1 MRNWPSTLWPA
12 SFRGIAFQVESDR
25 GPGGRRIAIHEFP
38 GSETPFIEDLGKTAP
53 TFQVTAYLASDT
65 VDADAMAF
73 RAALDTPGPGVLV
86 LPIEGPLSAHLRA
99 YDRAYAKDRMGLVAF
114 TLDFVRA
121 GASSPLTS
129 VLMLAQFVYDAV
141 DSLGAAI
148 TTAAAQ
154 MQAFAQPG
162 WVVSS
167 AIAGLQDI
175 PAVLETVRAEAVID
189 PVVSAGL
196 QSTLAGI
203 YNAVPTA
210 VSSLTGVD
218 TSVVTDSL
226 AAAAALQ
233 TAMDPASAATAFG
246 AAVDDLASL
255 PPPMGTTP
263 SAQTLAAN
271 AALAQRLA
279 RLTLMT
285 ADVSAVASASYASRP
300 DGVAARQLLV
310 ARFDV
315 EFADCAGAAN
325 IDLYVALQNLLA
337 AALSYLSSVIADLRP
352 LVTASSNSPMPS
364 LWWAWR
370 LYQDPSQA
378 ASLVARNSVRHP
390 AWMPMRISALAPSV
404 VAS

>member
-12 SFRGIAFQVESDR
+12 SFRGIPFQVESDR

-65 VDADAMAF
+65 VDADATVF

-121 GASSPLTS
+121 GAMSPLTS
-129 VLMLAQFVYDAV
+129 VLMLAQLVYDAV
-141 DSLGAAI
+141 DSLGASIA
-148 TTAAAQ
+148 ASAAQ
-154 MQAFAQPG
+154 MQAFGQPG

-175 PAVLETVRAEAVID
+175 PAVLETVRASAVID
-189 PVVSAGL
+189 PTVSAGL
-196 QSTLAGI
+196 QSTLSGI
-203 YNAVPTA
+203 YNAVPGA

-233 TAMDPASAATAFG
+233 TAMDPAAAATAFG
-246 AAVDDLASL
+246 AAVDDLAVL
-255 PPPMGTTP
+255 PASTGATP

-285 ADVSAVASASYASRP
+285 TYVSAVAGASYAARP

-325 IDLYVALQNLLA
+325 IDLYVALQNLRA

-352 LVTASSNSPMPS
+352 LVTASSNAPMPS

-378 ASLVARNSVRHP
+378 LGLVARNSVRHP
-390 AWMPMRISALAPSV
+390 AWMPMRISALAPSAL
-404 VAS
+404 AS